1 MIKSFFVN
9 QKTPFDHRYSKK
21 FLNKFQTFK
30 RLSTDKVNQSHKNF
44 AASIQDLTNRA
55 FTLSFMRAK
64 KMSPY
69 KKNICFSGGIA
80 LNCTSVKEV
89 LSKKIFE
96 NIFIPANPSDRGLA
110 LGCAYL
116 GSIYKKKM
124 PKVIK
129 PLFGTKL

>member
-1 MIKSFFVN
+1 
-9 QKTPFDHRYSKK
+9 
-21 FLNKFQTFK
+21 
-30 RLSTDKVNQSHKNF
+30 
-44 AASIQDLTNRA
+44 
-55 FTLSFMRAK
+55 
-64 KMSPY
+64 MSPY
-69 KKNICFSGGIA
+69 KKYLFSGGIA
-80 LNCTSVKEV
+80 PTASVKEV

-129 PLFGTKL
+129 ALFGTKL